1 MKISNRPEVKQPR
14 LVCRAVQAWASL
26 AGDGEAPQSGSW
38 AVRHS
43 ATCAGCRDFF
53 AKGGELSTALRSAA
67 LDGREAVPEGLDRRI
82 NAAVRRASG
91 APRAVRSSNRSWAW
105 ASGGVAALAVLA
117 FVATRQPVDE
127 ERIVPSVVTVAHV
140 DTGEAGPWDEGGAW
154 DSWQPKTEALLE
166 GEPLRREV
174 DALYADAR
182 VALGFLALNF
192 LPTSVAK
199 AGEGT
204 E

>member
-14 LVCRAVQAWASL
+14 LACRAVQAWASL
-26 AGDGEAPQSGSW
+26 AGDGEAPQAGSW

-53 AKGGELSTALRSAA
+53 AKGGELSTALRLAA
-67 LDGREAVPEGLDRRI
+67 VDGREAVPAGLDRRI

-91 APRAVRSSNRSWAW
+91 APAVVRSSNRSWAW
-105 ASGGVAALAVLA
+105 AAGSVAALAVLA
-117 FVATRQPVDE
+117 FVATRQPADE
-127 ERIVPSVVTVAHV
+127 ERVPPSVVAVVHSDAA
-140 DTGEAGPWDEGGAW
+140 DAGIWDEGGAW
-154 DSWQPKTEALLE
+154 EVWQPKTEALLE
-166 GEPLRREV
+166 GEPLRREA

-182 VALGFLALNF
+182 VAWGFLALNF
-192 LPTSVAK
+192 LPASVAK

>member
-1 MKISNRPEVKQPR
+1 MKTSNRPEVKQPR
-14 LVCRAVQAWASL
+14 LACRAVQAWESL
-26 AGDGEAPQSGSW
+26 AGDGEGPRAGSW
-38 AVRHS
+38 AARHCG
-43 ATCAGCRDFF
+43 TCAGCRNFF
-53 AKGGELSTALRSAA
+53 AKGGELSTTLRLAA
-67 LDGREAVPEGLDRRI
+67 VDGRESVPQGLDRRI
-82 NAAVRRASG
+82 NAAVRRATR
-91 APRAVRSSNRSWAW
+91 APGAVRTSNRSWAW

-117 FVATRQPVDE
+117 FVATRQSDDE
-127 ERIVPSVVTVAHV
+127 ERIVPSVVTVAHAE
-140 DTGEAGPWDEGGAW
+140 TGEAGPWDEGGAW

>member
-1 MKISNRPEVKQPR
+1 MKNSHRRDRKKPR
-14 LVCRAVQAWASL
+14 VMCRAVQTWASL
-26 AGDGEAPQSGSW
+26 TADGDVPRAGSW
-38 AVRHS
+38 AARH
-43 ATCAGCRDFF
+43 AVKCADCRGFF

-67 LDGREAVPEGLDRRI
+67 LEGTASVREGLDRRI
-82 NAAVRRASG
+82 NAAVRRASAAPGVLSVRRG
-91 APRAVRSSNRSWAW
+91 ARAWAW
-105 ASGGVAALAVLA
+105 GGVAALVVLA
-117 FVATRQPVDE
+117 FVATRRTNDE
-127 ERIVPSVVTVAHV
+127 DQIAASVVAVAHAE
-140 DTGEAGPWDEGGAW
+140 TGEAGTW